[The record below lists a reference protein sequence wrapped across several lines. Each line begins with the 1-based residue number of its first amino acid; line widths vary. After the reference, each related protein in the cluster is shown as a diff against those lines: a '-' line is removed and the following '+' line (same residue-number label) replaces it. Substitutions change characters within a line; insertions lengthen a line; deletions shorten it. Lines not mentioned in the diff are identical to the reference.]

1 MGKSYI
7 NIVGDILIG
16 FYQLSKVD
24 LSICILRVAKI
35 LSIRVGWVKAGHLR
49 PVPNIFVMTSL
60 GCLFIT

>member
-35 LSIRVGWVKAGHLR
+35 LSIRVGWVKVGQDLR
-49 PVPNIFVMTSL
+49 PLEACS
-60 GCLFIT
+60 